1 MKIIRIIVLIIVL
14 IACYFLFIWAINPDA
29 APTWTGFGNYNEVA
43 GVQRSKTL
51 WEWLDLLLIPFV
63 VGIIAWS
70 FKEAEKETASKSE
83 YERSQNETLDSF
95 VNIMTELITK
105 HNLAN
110 KSSSLETKIIA
121 RTRINLAF
129 SNLNGARKGQVLQF
143 LFESGLI
150 DYNPK
155 INIIGGNM
163 KNTILDGIVLSKS
176 EIKGVYF
183 NNATI
188 KEANLNE
195 AIFTSCDFTKADLS
209 KSLVINTNFSYTNL
223 TKSKLKNMDL
233 TSVNFEGANLTKAD
247 LRGSKIRQEQLNT
260 IFNKEGI
267 KTTKSKII

>member
-1 MKIIRIIVLIIVL
+1 MKIVRIIILITFL
-14 IACYFLFIWAINPDA
+14 IACYFLFIWAVNPDA
-29 APTWTGFGNYNEVA
+29 APAWTGFGKYDEIKNGPRA
-43 GVQRSKTL
+43 KTL
-51 WEWLDLLLIPFV
+51 WEWLDLLLIPFC
-63 VGIIAWS
+63 VGILAWS
-70 FKEAEKETASKSE
+70 FKEAEKEKASKSE
-83 YERSQNETLDSF
+83 DERSQNETLDSF

-110 KSSSLETKIIA
+110 QNSTLETRTIA

-155 INIIGGNM
+155 INILGGNM
-163 KNTILDGIVLSKS
+163 KNAILDGIVLSKS

-195 AIFTSCDFTKADLS
+195 AIFTSCDFTKADLTE
-209 KSLVINTNFSYTNL
+209 SLVTNTNFSYTNL
-223 TKSKLKNMDL
+223 TKSKLKGMDL

-247 LRGSKIRQEQLNT
+247 LRGSSIRQDQLNS
-260 IFNKEGI
+260 ILKKEGI